1 VNGRQ
6 GNVVPRQRGPVAAG
20 LGVQPHVQQGGRAAA
35 RREHGRP
42 PPLGREQEDGGR
54 GVAGYP
60 GRLPAGADDAGGL
73 PLLRRRRRG
82 QWERCRRARLGAAA
96 AGPPPPGRRAARA
109 AAARRGRRPGA
120 GRAVPRRARGRA
132 EAWRGGEVQR
142 PAQEADDQEPGVGS
156 EVPRAEA
163 GECEWVPFPLAR
175 CNFLSLVGRDR

>member
-1 VNGRQ
+1 VNGHQ
-6 GNVVPRQRGPVAAG
+6 GNVVPRERGPAAAG
-20 LGVQPHVQQGGRAAA
+20 FGVQPHVQRGGRAAA
-35 RREHGRP
+35 RRGRP
-42 PPLGREQEDGGR
+42 PPLGREQEDGGG

-73 PLLRRRRRG
+73 PLPRRRR
-82 QWERCRRARLGAAA
+82 RRARLGAA